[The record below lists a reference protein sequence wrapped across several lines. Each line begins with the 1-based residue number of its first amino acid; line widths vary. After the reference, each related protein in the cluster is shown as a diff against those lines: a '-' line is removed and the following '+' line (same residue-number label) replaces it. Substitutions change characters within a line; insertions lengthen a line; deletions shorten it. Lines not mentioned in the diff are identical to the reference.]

1 MNRAELSDCT
11 IGPVLKGLVDSGLL
25 TREVARFENKWKMF
39 YKPTGLGLR
48 LFEVLDDVAI
58 PEARAPPEPRAGV
71 AGTSIS
77 GASAGRDAGIRGKY
91 ARQPDTLTLRCAANV
106 CGRWNLTEVRET
118 VALRQLDESIWGVS
132 RSQLLKIVCR
142 YM

>member
-25 TREVARFENKWKMF
+25 TREVARFENKWEVF

-58 PEARAPPEPRAGV
+58 PKGRGPPEPRAGV

-77 GASAGRDAGIRGKY
+77 GAGAGRDAGIRGKC
-91 ARQPDTLTLRCAANV
+91 ARQPDTPALRCAANTYRPWKGTREKRDRTSKK
-106 CGRWNLTEVRET
+106 GRVK
-118 VALRQLDESIWGVS
+118 
-132 RSQLLKIVCR
+132 RSGLV
-142 YM
+142 

>member
-11 IGPVLKGLVDSGLL
+11 VGPVLKGLVDSGL
-25 TREVARFENKWKMF
+25 VARKIA
-39 YKPTGLGLR
+39 GLEGILKVFREPAGLELR
-48 LFEVLDDVAI
+48 LFEVLDDVAM

-77 GASAGRDAGIRGKY
+77 GASAGRDAGIRGKC